1 MNSNMTLACAI
12 CHQDTDC
19 RIGYSNR
26 QIQPLSFSCP
36 HCGSLMQ
43 ITLDISRAPA
53 SDFQFRGCGRS
64 KNQPRGPFNGT
75 NPFVDLH
82 LDFPVRFGKYQMG
95 NTPFMM
101 ATAEIQATANG
112 DAELAMAMMQ
122 FHSERLNQLNHFHD
136 RADEVRSIIRLYKGK
151 NKQLF
156 KKRVSQFLGADE
168 GPSLEPQDINTS
180 LYSFISFVF
189 LPFVNFEGIEELV
202 EGFTN
207 LTVGLHSRQFST
219 FVGELVS
226 SGFLSNLQSDCLKL
240 YPEIYDAE
248 MPLRAALY
256 LDLIKKEEGT
266 KTAARISTKDF
277 MSYKDLYKDIVEVLG
292 RQLILV
298 AGINNVIHRKDHNKF
313 KVINGGALSSLEKF
327 AAKTLSEKFKCLDD
341 CWYAIDKSVVD
352 AGVRNSI
359 AHNNVQYD
367 EISQVVTYF
376 PIGGGIAQHAGETMH
391 FLDFM
396 RLILVLFR
404 EMNDLHHL
412 IKCLFYY
419 EYLARHTIPIP
430 ADGAA

>member
-1 MNSNMTLACAI
+1 MNSNMTLTCAI

-26 QIQPLSFSCP
+26 LIQPLSFSCP
-36 HCGSLMQ
+36 HCASLMQ

-53 SDFQFRGCGRS
+53 SDFDFRGCVPS
-64 KNQPRGPFNGT
+64 KHQPRGPFDGM

-82 LDFPVRFGKYQMG
+82 LDFPVRFGKYVMG
-95 NTPFMM
+95 NTPFLM
-101 ATAEIQATANG
+101 AMTELRVAANG
-112 DAELAMAMMQ
+112 DAELAMAMVQ

-136 RADEVRSIIRLYKGK
+136 RADEIRAIIRLYKGK

-156 KKRVSQFLGADE
+156 KKRVSQFLGKDE
-168 GPSLEPQDINTS
+168 DPSLKPQDINAT
-180 LYSFISFVF
+180 LYRFISFVF
-189 LPFVNFEGIEELV
+189 LPFVNFEGIKELV
-202 EGFTN
+202 KDFTN
-207 LTVGLHSRQFST
+207 LTVGLHSRPFSN
-219 FVGELVS
+219 FVGELVG

-266 KTAARISTKDF
+266 KTAARVSTKDF
-277 MSYKDLYKDIVEVLG
+277 MSYKDLYKDLVEVLG

-298 AGINNVIHRKDHNKF
+298 AGINNVVHRKDHNKF
-313 KVINGGALSSLEKF
+313 KSIDGGALSSLEKF
-327 AAKTLSEKFKCLDD
+327 AAKTLSDKFKYLDD

-376 PIGGGIAQHAGETMH
+376 PNGGGIEQREGEKMH

-396 RLILVLFR
+396 RLVLVLFR
-404 EMNDLHHL
+404 EVHDLHHL

-430 ADGAA
+430 ADSTA

>member
-1 MNSNMTLACAI
+1 MTLACKV

-43 ITLDISRAPA
+43 VTLDISRAPA
-53 SDFQFRGCGRS
+53 SDFKFRGCQPS
-64 KNQPRGPFNGT
+64 ENQPSGPFDGT

-82 LDFPVRFGKYQMG
+82 LDFPVRFGEYKMG
-95 NTPFMM
+95 HTPFMVAM
-101 ATAEIQATANG
+101 KELEDAAEG
-112 DAELAMAMMQ
+112 DHELAIAMLQ
-122 FHSERLNQLNHFHD
+122 FHSERLNQLNYFHD
-136 RADEVRSIIRLYKGK
+136 RADEVRTVIRLYHGK

-156 KKRVSQFLGADE
+156 KKRVSQFIERDQ
-168 GPSLEPQDINTS
+168 GPSLEPQDINAS
-180 LYSFISFVF
+180 LYTFISFVF
-189 LPFVNFEGIEELV
+189 LPFVNFEGVKALV
-202 EGFTN
+202 DDLSNMVTA
-207 LTVGLHSRQFST
+207 LHSLPFSN
-219 FVGELVS
+219 FVGDIVN
-226 SGFLSNLQSDCLKL
+226 SGFLSNLQRDSLKL
-240 YPEIYDAE
+240 YPEVYEAE

-256 LDLIKKEEGT
+256 LDLIKKEEST
-266 KTAARISTKDF
+266 KTAARVSTKDF

-292 RQLILV
+292 RQLILI
-298 AGINNVIHRKDHNKF
+298 AGINNVIHRKGHNKF
-313 KVINGGALSSLEKF
+313 KSIDGGTLSSLEKF
-327 AAKTLSEKFKCLDD
+327 AAKTLSDKFKYLDD

-367 EISQVVTYF
+367 EVSQIITYF
-376 PIGGGIAQHAGETMH
+376 PNGGGIEQSEGQVMH

-404 EMNDLHHL
+404 EMHDLHHL

-419 EYLARHTIPIP
+419 EYLARHRIPLP
-430 ADGAA
+430 PENSA